1 MNSIKDIEKSIIEE
15 FEMFDNWTQKYE
27 YLIDISKELPKMESN
42 YKTDENIIKGCQSK
56 VWLHADS
63 NNKKIIYIADSDAIM
78 TKGIIALLI
87 RLFSNQKYDDILNCN
102 LDFIERIGLKD
113 QLSQTRANGLLAM
126 IKKMKLYALTFKHK
140 YEHEKNK

>member
-1 MNSIKDIEKSIIEE
+1 MQSIQQIQDQIIEE
-15 FEMFDNWTQKYE
+15 FDFFQDWSEKYQ
-27 YLIDISKELPKMESN
+27 YLIDLGKNLPEFNDSN
-42 YKTDENIIKGCQSK
+42 RVDSNLIKGCQSK

-63 NNKKIIYIADSDAIM
+63 NNKKITYIADSDAIM

-102 LDFIERIGLKD
+102 LDFIDRIGLKD

-140 YEHEKNK
+140 YEHEQNK

>member
-1 MNSIKDIEKSIIEE
+1 MNSIKDIEKSIVEE

-27 YLIDISKELPKMESN
+27 YLIDISKELPKMDSN

-102 LDFIERIGLKD
+102 LDFIEKIGLKD

-140 YEHEKNK
+140 YEHEQNK

>member
-27 YLIDISKELPKMESN
+27 YLIDISKELPKMENN

-102 LDFIERIGLKD
+102 LDFIDRIGLKD

-140 YEHEKNK
+140 YEYEQNK

>member
-1 MNSIKDIEKSIIEE
+1 MNSIKNIEKNIVEE

-56 VWLHADS
+56 VWLHADCDD
-63 NNKKIIYIADSDAIM
+63 KKIIYIADSDAIM

-87 RLFSNQKYDDILNCN
+87 RLFSNQKYDDILNCD

-140 YEHEKNK
+140 YEHEQKK

>member
-27 YLIDISKELPKMESN
+27 YLIDISKEIPKMENN

-63 NNKKIIYIADSDAIM
+63 NNKKIIYII
-78 TKGIIALLI
+78 KYIIIISNYIYLL
-87 RLFSNQKYDDILNCN
+87 LLLWF
-102 LDFIERIGLKD
+102 
-113 QLSQTRANGLLAM
+113 QLYYHN
-126 IKKMKLYALTFKHK
+126 I
-140 YEHEKNK
+140 NK

>member
-1 MNSIKDIEKSIIEE
+1 MNSIKDIENSIIEE

-27 YLIDISKELPKMESN
+27 YLIDISKELPKMENN

-87 RLFSNQKYDDILNCN
+87 RLFSNQKYFVISSLCYFLNFCM
-102 LDFIERIGLKD
+102 R
-113 QLSQTRANGLLAM
+113 
-126 IKKMKLYALTFKHK
+126 
-140 YEHEKNK
+140 

>member
-1 MNSIKDIEKSIIEE
+1 
-15 FEMFDNWTQKYE
+15 MFDNWTQKYE
-27 YLIDISKELPKMESN
+27 YLIDISKDLIKMENN

-87 RLFSNQKYDDILNCN
+87 RLFSKKNM
-102 LDFIERIGLKD
+102 
-113 QLSQTRANGLLAM
+113 M
-126 IKKMKLYALTFKHK
+126 IY
-140 YEHEKNK
+140 